1 MKIRKIALICRII
14 AIVLKLRIFYHPVHG
29 GWRDDEEFSECSE
42 VCGGGIQTKIK
53 YCDNPTPEGG
63 NLCPCNPSDDKE
75 ISCNGTIATLQQSCN
90 DEPCQGM
97 LFKLYPTAIN

>member
-1 MKIRKIALICRII
+1 MKIRNTSICRII

-42 VCGGGIQTKIK
+42 VCGGGIQTKTK

-63 NLCPCNPSDDKE
+63 NLCPCNQSDDKE